1 MNVNYAAQVIQRR
14 WREHMRRSPPPPLER
29 MYTPP
34 PPPPLERMY
43 TPPPPP
49 PRNAYASVRC
59 EDIPHHA
66 DYLDE
71 YLDHYESLCTRY
83 RDAYNI
89 FAVKLKNRHN
99 MITLPLLVI
108 TSATGVIASLQI
120 NRIYG
125 IIVGASSAVLTAVQR
140 YCSYAERSENAR
152 MTAKTY
158 AKTIRKIGNMKLI
171 RRSEMVMTSN
181 DIFAKFLRE
190 VQAEIDSAQENAQDV
205 PWELLQYIDT
215 IDASVCCFPVKGPHS
230 DTKMALS
237 LNGMPLNRV
246 VAAHV

>member
-1 MNVNYAAQVIQRR
+1 MNVNYAAQIIQTR
-14 WREHMRRSPPPPLER
+14 WREHRRRAPRSPWLTPRPSPPPPL
-29 MYTPP
+29 
-34 PPPPLERMY
+34 
-43 TPPPPP
+43 PP

-59 EDIPHHA
+59 EDVPHQ

-120 NRIYG
+120 NRIIG

-152 MTAKTY
+152 MTAKSY
-158 AKTIRKIGNMKLI
+158 SKTIRKIGNMKLI

-190 VQAEIDSAQENAQDV
+190 VQAEVDSAQENAQDV

-215 IDASVCCFPVKGPHS
+215 VDASVCCFPVKGLHS
-230 DTKMALS
+230 DTKIDRS
-237 LNGMPLNRV
+237 LNGIPLNRV

>member
-1 MNVNYAAQVIQRR
+1 M
-14 WREHMRRSPPPPLER
+14 
-29 MYTPP
+29 
-34 PPPPLERMY
+34 
-43 TPPPPP
+43 
-49 PRNAYASVRC
+49 PRV
-59 EDIPHHA
+59 

-71 YLDHYESLCTRY
+71 YLDHYESLCTKY

-120 NRIYG
+120 NRITG

-152 MTAKTY
+152 MTAKSY
-158 AKTIRKIGNMKLI
+158 SKTIRKIGNMKLI

-190 VQAEIDSAQENAQDV
+190 VQAEVDSAQENAQDV

-215 IDASVCCFPVKGPHS
+215 IDTSVCCFQVKG
-230 DTKMALS
+230 TKTDRS
-237 LNGMPLNRV
+237 LNGIPLNRV
-246 VAAHV
+246 VAADV

>member
-1 MNVNYAAQVIQRR
+1 MNTNYAARVIQHR
-14 WREHMRRSPPPPLER
+14 WREHRSRSQPPSPRSFREDV
-29 MYTPP
+29 YTPIQGNDA
-34 PPPPLERMY
+34 Y
-43 TPPPPP
+43 SSPPP
-49 PRNAYASVRC
+49 PRNAHV
-59 EDIPHHA
+59 

-71 YLDHYESLCTRY
+71 YLDHYETLCTRY

-120 NRIYG
+120 NRITG

-152 MTAKTY
+152 MTAKSY
-158 AKTIRKIGNMKLI
+158 SKTIRKIGNMKLI

-190 VQAEIDSAQENAQDV
+190 VQAEVDSAQENAQDV

-215 IDASVCCFPVKGPHS
+215 IDTSVCCFQVKG
-230 DTKMALS
+230 TKMDRS
-237 LNGMPLNRV
+237 LNGIPLNRV
-246 VAAHV
+246 VAADV

>member
-1 MNVNYAAQVIQRR
+1 MNVNYAARVIQRR
-14 WREHMRRSPPPPLER
+14 WREHRSHSPR
-29 MYTPP
+29 GTPP
-34 PPPPLERMY
+34 PPPLRR
-43 TPPPPP
+43 
-49 PRNAYASVRC
+49 PRRENAHASVRC
-59 EDIPHHA
+59 EEPPNYPHL
-66 DYLDE
+66 DYLDD
-71 YLDHYESLCTRY
+71 YLNNYESLCTRY
-83 RDAYNI
+83 RDAYDI

-120 NRIYG
+120 NRIVG

-215 IDASVCCFPVKGPHS
+215 IDAAVCCFPVKGTHS
-230 DTKMALS
+230 ETKMALS

>member
-1 MNVNYAAQVIQRR
+1 MPEGLAHYKYLLLLMNVNYAAQVIQDR
-14 WREHMRRSPPPPLER
+14 WREHRARRSPLPSPPR
-29 MYTPP
+29 SVYTP
-34 PPPPLERMY
+34 L
-43 TPPPPP
+43 PPPP

-59 EDIPHHA
+59 EDMPRV

-89 FAVKLKNRHN
+89 FSVKLKNRHN
-99 MITLPLLVI
+99 MITLPLLVL

-120 NRIYG
+120 NRITG

-152 MTAKTY
+152 MTAKSY

-190 VQAEIDSAQENAQDV
+190 VQAEVDSAQENAQDV

-215 IDASVCCFPVKGPHS
+215 IDTSVCCFQVKG
-230 DTKMALS
+230 TNTGRS
-237 LNGMPLNRV
+237 LNGIPLNRV
-246 VAAHV
+246 VAADV

>member
-1 MNVNYAAQVIQRR
+1 M
-14 WREHMRRSPPPPLER
+14 
-29 MYTPP
+29 
-34 PPPPLERMY
+34 
-43 TPPPPP
+43 
-49 PRNAYASVRC
+49 PRV
-59 EDIPHHA
+59 

-99 MITLPLLVI
+99 MVTLPLLVL

-120 NRIYG
+120 NRITG

-152 MTAKTY
+152 MTAKSY

-190 VQAEIDSAQENAQDV
+190 VQAEVDSAQENAQDV

-215 IDASVCCFPVKGPHS
+215 IDTSVCCFQVKG
-230 DTKMALS
+230 TNTGRS
-237 LNGMPLNRV
+237 LNGIPLNRV
-246 VAAHV
+246 VAADV